1 IVLMVVYDIDG
12 NSRGDSLLVRVVDDD
27 TAPTIDSPEDITYTE
42 GSTGNVIIWTPI
54 DEYPESY
61 RVTYNGSI
69 IRDESWGGSR
79 IILNVDNLAVGS
91 HVFLVSV
98 IDGSS
103 NSISDQVTVTV
114 LPIIPVTPP
123 ALFDMTVLGI
133 VAAVVGGVV
142 IVFVV
147 LYILRKREII

>member
-1 IVLMVVYDIDG
+1 MVVYDIDG

-27 TAPTIDSPEDITYTE
+27 TAPTIDNPEDITYTE
-42 GSTGNVIIWTPI
+42 GSTGNVIIWTPM
-54 DEYPESY
+54 DEYPESF

-98 IDGSS
+98 TDGSS
-103 NSISDQVTVTV
+103 NSISDQVMVTV
-114 LPIIPVTPP
+114 LPVIPVTPP
-123 ALFDMTVLGI
+123 VGPFDLAALGL
-133 VAAVVGGVV
+133 VAAVGGAVV
-142 IVFVV
+142 VVFVV
-147 LYILRKREII
+147 LYFLRKREII